1 MAKRGNRK
9 IQETTDPLVVGALGV
24 GALLAALG
32 AAVGGW
38 MSYSA
43 LRINHRHDMPPA
55 IDAERRTF
63 ISPQAGMLSYYV
75 DRKAVGRPLV
85 LIHSINAAA
94 SAYEMKPI
102 FDHYRGQR
110 PVYALDLP

>member
-9 IQETTDPLVVGALGV
+9 IEETSDPLVVGALGV
-24 GALLAALG
+24 GALLATVG
-32 AAVGGW
+32 AAIGGW
-38 MSYSA
+38 ISYSA
-43 LRINHRHDMPPA
+43 LGVNHRRTLPPA

-63 ISPQAGMLSYYV
+63 ISPNAGMLSYYV
-75 DRKAVGRPLV
+75 DRTAVGRPLV

-102 FDHYRGQR
+102 FEAYRGKR
-110 PVYALDLP
+110 P